1 MTFKLP
7 DEIDPFTYQ
16 PLFYLIPSSNE
27 DARGLAKFKTL
38 FLTRLEQFSDEQSKL
53 LGNEEAS
60 QNLLYEEQMIKALLS
75 WMEENHL

>member
-16 PLFYLIPSSNE
+16 PLFYLIPQAIE
-27 DARGLAKFKTL
+27 DPRALTKYKTL
-38 FLTRLEQFSDEQSKL
+38 FLARLEQLSAEHTQVSDD
-53 LGNEEAS
+53 EATR
-60 QNLLYEEQMIKALLS
+60 NLLYESQMIKTVLS